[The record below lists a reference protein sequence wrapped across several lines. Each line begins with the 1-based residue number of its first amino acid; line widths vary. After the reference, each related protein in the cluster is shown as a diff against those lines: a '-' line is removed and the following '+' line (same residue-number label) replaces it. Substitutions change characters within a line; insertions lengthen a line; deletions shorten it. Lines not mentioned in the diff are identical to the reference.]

1 MPHRRLAVVDLGSN
15 SVRLVIYQGLSRN
28 PSIIFNEKA
37 VLALGRGLQATG
49 MLNEQGMV
57 EAMPVLER
65 YALVAA
71 AMNAQ
76 PLEIL
81 STAALRDAANGA
93 VFANLVRRRLPGV
106 NLTVLSGGEEA
117 ALSAQ
122 GLLCG
127 IPEAEGVL
135 GDMGGGSLELVSLG
149 SGSLG
154 PGSMGQSAIGHAAS
168 LPIGALRLADNS
180 GGDMARARAVVE
192 DALAPLP
199 WLKEA
204 AGRDLYLVGGAWRA
218 LARIHIAQTGY
229 PLSVVHHYTLGRDEA
244 RDLTGVITALPRRS
258 LERIP
263 GVPRRRIEALPYAA
277 VVLRRLLRVTNARRV
292 VFSANGLRE
301 GWYWNQLAEAQRRE
315 DPVIAAG
322 RDLGLAYGRHPETPP
337 ALLRWTAPLF
347 ADDTPHDRRLR
358 EAACW
363 ASDIG
368 AHEHPDYRAE
378 QAFLRMLRQ
387 PGIGLDH
394 HARAFLGLTLALRYD
409 ADPAAPFTLPARTLL
424 DVPTARRAE
433 RLGIALRLAY
443 TLSAGTPDLL
453 ARTSLRVETSRLVL
467 RLSDGGGVFA
477 GESVVRRLERL
488 AESLGLEPATE
499 IAPAAEAAA

>member
-1 MPHRRLAVVDLGSN
+1 MPIRRLGVVDLGSN

-28 PSIIFNEKA
+28 PAVIFNEKA
-37 VLALGRGLQATG
+37 VLALGRGLEASG
-49 MLNEQGMV
+49 RLNEQGM
-57 EAMPVLER
+57 AQALPVLER
-65 YALVAA
+65 YALVAR
-71 AMNAQ
+71 AMHAE

-81 STAALRDAANGA
+81 ATAALRDASNGEA
-93 VFANLVRRRLPGV
+93 FAMQVRRRLHGIP
-106 NLTVLSGGEEA
+106 LRILSGAEEA
-117 ALSAQ
+117 QFSAR

-127 IPEAEGVL
+127 IPEADGIL
-135 GDMGGGSLELVSLG
+135 GDFGGGSLELVALAG
-149 SGSLG
+149 GATG
-154 PGSMGQSAIGHAAS
+154 EAAS
-168 LPIGALRLADNS
+168 LPIGALRLADQS
-180 GGDMARARAVVE
+180 GGDMARVRAAVE
-192 DALAPLP
+192 AALAPHAFLRG
-199 WLKEA
+199 A
-204 AGRDLYLVGGAWRA
+204 QGRDLYLVGGAWRA

-229 PLSVVHHYTLGRDEA
+229 PLHVVHHYTLGRDEA

-263 GVPRRRIEALPYAA
+263 GVPRRRIDALPYAA
-277 VVLRRLLRVTNARRV
+277 VVLRRLLRVTNCRRV

-301 GWYWNQLAEAQRRE
+301 GWYWNQLPEAQRRE
-315 DPVIAAG
+315 DPVLTAG
-322 RDLGLAYGRHPETPP
+322 RELGLAYGRHPETPP
-337 ALLRWTAPLF
+337 ALVRWTAPLF
-347 ADDTPHDRRLR
+347 SDETGYERRLR

-368 AHEHPDYRAE
+368 APEHPDYRAE

-394 HARAFLGLTLALRYD
+394 HARAFLALVLALRYD
-409 ADPAAPFTLPARTLL
+409 ADPAASFIQPSRALL
-424 DVPTARRAE
+424 DVGTAHKAE

-488 AESLGLEPATE
+488 AEAMGLEPATE
-499 IAPAAEAAA
+499 IAPAEAAA

>member
-37 VLALGRGLQATG
+37 VLALGRGLQSTG
-49 MLNEQGMV
+49 MLNEQGMA
-57 EAMPVLER
+57 EALPVLER

-71 AMNAQ
+71 AMHAQ
-76 PLEIL
+76 PMEIL
-81 STAALRDAANGA
+81 ATAALRDAANGP
-93 VFANLVRRRLPGV
+93 VFANLVRRRIPGV
-106 NLTVLSGGEEA
+106 SLHILSGGEEA
-117 ALSAQ
+117 ALSAL

-135 GDMGGGSLELVSLG
+135 GDMGGGSLELVALG
-149 SGSLG
+149 GGGMG
-154 PGSMGQSAIGHAAS
+154 PSSMGNAAS
-168 LPIGALRLADNS
+168 LPIGALRLADSS

-192 DALAPLP
+192 DALAPLA
-199 WLKEA
+199 WLKDA
-204 AGRDLYLVGGAWRA
+204 SGRDLYLVGGAWRA

-229 PLSVVHHYTLGRDEA
+229 PLHVVHHYTLGRDEA

-263 GVPRRRIEALPYAA
+263 GVPRRRIETLPYAA

-394 HARAFLGLTLALRYD
+394 HARAFLGLTLALRYE
-409 ADPAAPFTLPARTLL
+409 AEPAAPFTLPARTLL

>member
-1 MPHRRLAVVDLGSN
+1 MPNRRLGVVDLGSN

-37 VLALGRGLQATG
+37 VLALGRGLDGTG
-49 MLNEQGMV
+49 RLNDEAMIQ
-57 EAMPVLER
+57 AMPVLER
-65 YALVAA
+65 YALVAQ
-71 AMNAQ
+71 AMGAE

-81 STAALRDAANGA
+81 ATAALRDASNGEG
-93 VFANLVRRRLPGV
+93 FAGVVRRRLPGIP
-106 NLTVLSGGEEA
+106 LSILSGAEEA
-117 ALSAQ
+117 QLSAR

-127 IPEAEGVL
+127 IPEADGIL
-135 GDMGGGSLELVSLG
+135 GDFGGGSLELVALAGGATGES
-149 SGSLG
+149 
-154 PGSMGQSAIGHAAS
+154 AS
-168 LPIGALRLADNS
+168 LPIGALRLADQS
-180 GGDMARARAVVE
+180 GGDMARARAVAE
-192 DALAPLP
+192 AALAPLAF
-199 WLKEA
+199 LREA
-204 AGRDLYLVGGAWRA
+204 TGRDLYLVGGAWRA
-218 LARIHIAQTGY
+218 LARIHIAQPGY
-229 PLSVVHHYTLGRDEA
+229 PLHVVHHYTLGRDEA

-263 GVPRRRIEALPYAA
+263 GVPRRRIDALPYAA
-277 VVLRRLLRVTNARRV
+277 VVLRRLLRVTQCRRV

-301 GWYWNQLAEAQRRE
+301 GWYWNQLPEAQRRE
-315 DPVIAAG
+315 DPVVTAG
-322 RDLGLAYGRHPETPP
+322 RDLGLAYGRHPDTPP
-337 ALLRWTAPLF
+337 ALIRWTTPLF
-347 ADDTPHDRRLR
+347 ADETGYEHRLR

-368 AHEHPDYRAE
+368 APEHPDYRAE

-394 HARAFLGLTLALRYD
+394 HARAYLALVLALRYD
-409 ADPAAPFTLPARTLL
+409 ADPAAPFTAPARALL
-424 DVPTARRAE
+424 DVGTARKAE

-453 ARTSLRVETSRLVL
+453 ARTGLRVETSRLVL

-488 AESLGLEPATE
+488 AEAMGVEPATE
-499 IAPAAEAAA
+499 IAPSEAAA

>member
-49 MLNEQGMV
+49 MLNEQGMA
-57 EAMPVLER
+57 EALPVLER

-71 AMNAQ
+71 AMHAQ

-81 STAALRDAANGA
+81 ATAALRDAANGG
-93 VFANLVRRRLPGV
+93 VFANLVRRRIPGV
-106 NLTVLSGGEEA
+106 SLNILSGGEEA

-135 GDMGGGSLELVSLG
+135 GDLGGGSLELVALG
-149 SGSLG
+149 GG
-154 PGSMGQSAIGHAAS
+154 AAGAAAS
-168 LPIGALRLADNS
+168 LPIGALRLADMT

-199 WLKEA
+199 WLKDA
-204 AGRDLYLVGGAWRA
+204 TGRDLYLVGGAWRA

-263 GVPRRRIEALPYAA
+263 GVPRRRIESLPYAA

-394 HARAFLGLTLALRYD
+394 HARAFLGLTLALRYEAD
-409 ADPAAPFTLPARTLL
+409 AAAPFTLPARTLL

>member
-1 MPHRRLAVVDLGSN
+1 MAGSMAASPPPRRLGVVDLGSN
-15 SVRLVIYQGLSRN
+15 SVRLVIYEGLSRN

-37 VLALGRGLQATG
+37 VLALGRGLQSSG
-49 MLNEQGMV
+49 KLNEQGM
-57 EAMPVLER
+57 ADALPVLER
-65 YALVAA
+65 YALVAR
-71 AMNAQ
+71 AMRAEK
-76 PLEIL
+76 LDIL
-81 STAALRDAANGA
+81 ATAALRDASNGE
-93 VFANLVRRRLPGV
+93 VFATLLRKRIPGIS
-106 NLTVLSGGEEA
+106 LKILSGAEEA
-117 ALSAQ
+117 AYSAQ

-135 GDMGGGSLELVSLG
+135 GDLGGGSLELVALG
-149 SGSLG
+149 AGSAG
-154 PGSMGQSAIGHAAS
+154 TAAS
-168 LPIGALRLADNS
+168 LPVGALRLADVS

-204 AGRDLYLVGGAWRA
+204 VGKDLYLVGGAWRA

-229 PLSVVHHYTLGRDEA
+229 PLRVVHHYTLSRDEA
-244 RDLTGVITALPRRS
+244 RDLTGVITALPRKS

-263 GVPRRRIEALPYAA
+263 GVPRRRIDALPYAA
-277 VVLRRLLRVTNARRV
+277 VVLRRLLRVTGARRV

-301 GWYWNQLAEAQRRE
+301 GWYWRQLSEAERRV
-315 DPVIAAG
+315 DPVIGAG
-322 RDLGLAYGRHPETPP
+322 RELGLAYGRHPETPP
-337 ALLRWTAPLF
+337 AMIRWTAPLF
-347 ADDTPHDRRLR
+347 ADEGPHDRRLR

-394 HARAFLGLTLALRYD
+394 HARAFLALVLALRYE
-409 ADPAAPFTLPARTLL
+409 AEPAAAFTLPARTLL

-488 AESLGLEPATE
+488 AEALGLEPATE
-499 IAPAAEAAA
+499 IAPAEAAA

>member
-1 MPHRRLAVVDLGSN
+1 MPNRRRGVVDLGSN
-15 SVRLVIYQGLSRN
+15 SVRLVIYEGLGRN
-28 PSIIFNEKA
+28 PQVIFNEKA
-37 VLALGRGLQATG
+37 VLALGRGLEASG
-49 MLNEQGMV
+49 RLNEDGM
-57 EAMPVLER
+57 AQALPVLER
-65 YALVAA
+65 YFLVAQ
-71 AMNAQ
+71 AMGTET
-76 PLEIL
+76 LEVL
-81 STAALRDAANGA
+81 ATAALRDAANGEA
-93 VFANLVRRRLPGV
+93 FATQVRRRMPGV
-106 NLTVLSGGEEA
+106 PLRILTGPEEA
-117 ALSAQ
+117 QMSAR

-127 IPEAEGVL
+127 IPEADGVL
-135 GDMGGGSLELVSLG
+135 GDFGGGSLELVALAG
-149 SGSLG
+149 GTTG
-154 PGSMGQSAIGHAAS
+154 EAAS
-168 LPIGALRLADNS
+168 LPIGALRLADQA
-180 GGDMARARAVVE
+180 GPDMARARAVVE
-192 DALAPLP
+192 AALAPLAF
-199 WLKEA
+199 LREA
-204 AGRDLYLVGGAWRA
+204 QARDLYLVGGAWRA

-229 PLSVVHHYTLGRDEA
+229 PLHVVHHYTLGRDEA

-277 VVLRRLLRVTNARRV
+277 VVLRRLLRVTQCRRV

-301 GWYWNQLAEAQRRE
+301 GWYWNQLPDAQRRE

-337 ALLRWTAPLF
+337 ALLRWTTPLF
-347 ADDTPHDRRLR
+347 AEETGYEHRLR

-394 HARAFLGLTLALRYD
+394 HARAYLALVLALRYD
-409 ADPAAPFTLPARTLL
+409 ADPAAPFTQPARALL
-424 DVPTARRAE
+424 DVATARRAE

-453 ARTSLRVETSRLVL
+453 ARTGLRLETSRLVL

-488 AESLGLEPATE
+488 AEAMGLEPATE
-499 IAPAAEAAA
+499 IATPAEAAA